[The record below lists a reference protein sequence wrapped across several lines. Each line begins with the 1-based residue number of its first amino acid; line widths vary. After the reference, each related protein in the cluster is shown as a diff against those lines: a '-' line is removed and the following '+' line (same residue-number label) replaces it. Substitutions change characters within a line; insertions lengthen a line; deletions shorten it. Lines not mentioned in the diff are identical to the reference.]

1 MKKTVFQI
9 QGEFI
14 ELNRLLKAAHICQSG
29 GEAGYLATSGEVRL
43 NGVPETRKRAKIRKG
58 DKIEIVSFGIE
69 IYIDCL

>member
-29 GEAGYLATSGEVRL
+29 GEAGYLATSGEVKL
-43 NGVPETRKRAKIRKG
+43 NGVSETRKRAKIRKG
-58 DKIEIVSFGIE
+58 DKVEVNGIE
-69 IYIDCL
+69 IIIE